1 MKISSPINFFGLFS
15 FHLSFSLSTST
26 MATPIWRIIG
36 GALQAPIGAASQAI
50 ATLTPALRPAPLPC
64 QLPARAPA
72 LAVPSSPEQV
82 DAVLSALAERAPV
95 WAAMPFAERAALLR
109 ASIKTAVQ
117 VRESERKE
125 EEKRDVRSRVDRQA
139 GFPSTSTLSS
149 LNAPQNKPKL
159 KSQVS
164 KPAAQAAVDAKG
176 SYGTGAGEEWIGW
189 MPVMWALRLV
199 RKVYFF
205 RFFRFFFALDV
216 ASLPAPSL
224 LSFLETPT
232 SIFLSPS
239 S

>member
-125 EEKRDVRSRVDRQA
+125 EEKRECSNLASIDRLVFRRPRPSALSTLLKTNQNSNPRSPSPPPRP
-139 GFPSTSTLSS
+139 PSTRKGPTAR
-149 LNAPQNKPKL
+149 APARSGLGGCP
-159 KSQVS
+159 
-164 KPAAQAAVDAKG
+164 
-176 SYGTGAGEEWIGW
+176 
-189 MPVMWALRLV
+189 
-199 RKVYFF
+199 
-205 RFFRFFFALDV
+205 
-216 ASLPAPSL
+216 
-224 LSFLETPT
+224 
-232 SIFLSPS
+232 
-239 S
+239 